1 MLMTLICDP
10 WPFLFCCGFR
20 KDEMKSFWALPLK
33 QTTNVTQFDTKIL
46 FFPRF
51 SRKISEMF
59 EKIWM
64 FPKIMVPQNHPN
76 FSRVF
81 HYNPSILGFSPYFW
95 KHPYGKNFHHQLNWF
110 NLFEAGPTLEL
121 MPEWKSGGLMVVW
134 MGMDGVGTQQTHL
147 GTWFLVLKPCK

>member
-1 MLMTLICDP
+1 MLMTLIALICDP

-59 EKIWM
+59 EKDM
-64 FPKIMVPQNHPN
+64 DVSENNGTPKSSK
-76 FSRVF
+76 F
-81 HYNPSILGFSPYFW
+81 
-95 KHPYGKNFHHQLNWF
+95 
-110 NLFEAGPTLEL
+110 
-121 MPEWKSGGLMVVW
+121 
-134 MGMDGVGTQQTHL
+134 
-147 GTWFLVLKPCK
+147 